1 MTRTNR
7 LVLLAVAVAIAI
19 VAFIA
24 LRPTD
29 DSSPGADRTADSA
42 ATAEPAPNATATPT
56 ADGTQTPPKPRHP
69 KVPLLTGA
77 KVRELTV
84 KQGETVRFAARSP
97 QDDEIHVHGY
107 DRSLD
112 APAGQTVR
120 MSFKATITGI
130 FEIEFEHAGKPI
142 AELKVE
148 P

>member
-24 LRPTD
+24 LRPTE
-29 DSSPGADRTADSA
+29 DSSPTADRGADSA
-42 ATAEPAPNATATPT
+42 ATTEPAGNAPATAE
-56 ADGTQTPPKPRHP
+56 ATQTPSKPRRP

-77 KVRELTV
+77 KVRKLSV
-84 KQGETVRFAARSP
+84 KQGQTVRFAARSP
-97 QDDEIHVHGY
+97 EDDEIHVHGY

-112 APAGQTVR
+112 APAGRTVR
-120 MSFKATITGI
+120 MSFRATITGI
-130 FEIEFEHAGKPI
+130 FEIEFEHAGKEI
-142 AELKVE
+142 AQLKVE

>member
-7 LVLLAVAVAIAI
+7 LVLLAMAVAVAF
-19 VAFIA
+19 VV
-24 LRPTD
+24 LRPD
-29 DSSPGADRTADSA
+29 EEPSPSADSV
-42 ATAEPAPNATATPT
+42 ATAEPAASETPE
-56 ADGTQTPPKPRHP
+56 ADGTQNPPKPRRP
-69 KVPLLTGA
+69 KVPLLSGA
-77 KVRELTV
+77 KVRELEV
-84 KQGETVRFAARSP
+84 KQGETVRFAASSP

-107 DRSLD
+107 DRSKD
-112 APAGQTVR
+112 APAGETVR

>member
-7 LVLLAVAVAIAI
+7 LVLLAMAVAIAI
-19 VAFIA
+19 VAFIV
-24 LRPTD
+24 LRPD
-29 DSSPGADRTADSA
+29 DEPSPRADRSADSA
-42 ATAEPAPNATATPT
+42 ATAEPAASETPE
-56 ADGTQTPPKPRHP
+56 ADGTQNPPKPRRP

-77 KVRELTV
+77 KVRELEV

-97 QDDEIHVHGY
+97 EDDEIHVHGY
-107 DRSLD
+107 DRSKE

>member
-7 LVLLAVAVAIAI
+7 LVLLAMAVAIAI
-19 VAFIA
+19 LAFVV
-24 LRPTD
+24 LRPD
-29 DSSPGADRTADSA
+29 EEPSPSADSV
-42 ATAEPAPNATATPT
+42 ATAEPAASETPE
-56 ADGTQTPPKPRHP
+56 ADGTQNPPKPRRP

-77 KVRELTV
+77 KVRELEV

-107 DRSLD
+107 DRSKD
-112 APAGQTVR
+112 APAGETVR